1 MGSNNAQTGRNR
13 TEVKEKLDLIL
24 ESAEAQHPFSKKNY
38 VFMRKLVFLWIVGN
52 DNQIVQY
59 LKSEIQ
65 SIVEDR
71 RSIWIIHSDPSD
83 ITDKDILKS
92 LICCDN
98 VYTTIYYWN
107 DDTHA
112 QQVANLVK
120 VIGQKELIKRTGGPS
135 KTIEFIKQQSN

>member
-71 RSIWIIHSDPSD
+71 RSIWIIHCDPSD
-83 ITDKDILKS
+83 ITDKDNQHKS
-92 LICCDN
+92 SD
-98 VYTTIYYWN
+98 
-107 DDTHA
+107 
-112 QQVANLVK
+112 
-120 VIGQKELIKRTGGPS
+120 
-135 KTIEFIKQQSN
+135 IEVTACGSSETSMSEIMPGAPRLSTRYQ

>member
-65 SIVEDR
+65 SIVEER

-83 ITDKDILKS
+83 ITDKDIYHK
-92 LICCDN
+92 
-98 VYTTIYYWN
+98 IYE
-107 DDTHA
+107 A
-112 QQVANLVK
+112 
-120 VIGQKELIKRTGGPS
+120 
-135 KTIEFIKQQSN
+135 IE

>member
-83 ITDKDILKS
+83 ITDKDIYHK
-92 LICCDN
+92 
-98 VYTTIYYWN
+98 IYEGIA
-107 DDTHA
+107 HRA
-112 QQVANLVK
+112 ALLS
-120 VIGQKELIKRTGGPS
+120 GGKRIAPHQRVQ
-135 KTIEFIKQQSN
+135 I